1 MQITQLKT
9 FVVDAFRANYV
20 FVKLYTDAGHTGVGE
35 ATVEGSELT
44 VAACLEEFGR
54 YLVGKDPF
62 SIEHHLEMMNRDWYW
77 RTGVIH
83 RSALSALEAAMLDIK
98 GKALGVPVYE
108 LLGGRHRDRLPC
120 YANAWFTGAREPAE
134 FAAKAEATLKMGF
147 KALKWDPFGMSYL
160 RMDRAARNKAI
171 AIVAAVRD
179 AVGPDIELLI
189 EGHGRLNVP
198 TAIAMGQELARFRPY
213 WFEEPIPPESIDAL
227 AEVRARCGIPVAAGE
242 RYYEPERFRELVE
255 RGAADFL
262 QPDICH
268 VGGLM
273 EAKKIAGLAHMRY
286 LPIAPH
292 NPMGPVGNAMTMHL
306 AAAIPNFE
314 MLETMATDV
323 PRRGEVAPED
333 LVMVNGDMLISDR
346 PGLGIDIDEEACLRY
361 PHKPYALRHYV
372 GKLTDIR
379 PPDARPFF
387 RNEHAG

>member
-1 MQITQLKT
+1 MKITSLRT

-20 FVKLYTDAGHTGVGE
+20 FVKLYTDAGITGVGE

-44 VAACLEEFGR
+44 VAQCLEEFGR
-54 YLVGKDPF
+54 YLVGKNPF
-62 SIEHHLEMMNRDWYW
+62 ETEHHVETMNRDWYW

-108 LLGGRHRDRLPC
+108 LLGGRHRDRVRC

-134 FAAKAEATLKMGF
+134 FARKATAALEMGF
-147 KALKWDPFGMSYL
+147 KALKWDPFGTAYL
-160 RMDRAARNKAI
+160 VMDRAARKRAV

-179 AVGPDIELLI
+179 AVGDEIELMI

-198 TAIAMGQELARFRPY
+198 TAIAMGQELSAFRPY

-227 AEVRARCGIPVAAGE
+227 AEVRQHCGIPVAAGE
-242 RYYEPERFRELVE
+242 RYYEPERFRELLSRNAV
-255 RGAADFL
+255 DFL

-268 VGGLM
+268 VGGLG
-273 EAKKIAGLAHMRY
+273 EAKRIASLAHMRY
-286 LPIAPH
+286 LSVAPH
-292 NPMGPVGNAMTMHL
+292 NPMGPIGNAMTMHF

-323 PRRGEVAPED
+323 PRRNEVVVED
-333 LVMVNGDMLISDR
+333 LALVKGAMLISDA
-346 PGLGIDIDEEACLRY
+346 PGLGVDLNEDACLRY
-361 PHKPYALRHYV
+361 PYKSYALRHYT
-372 GKLTDIR
+372 GALTDIR
-379 PPDARPFF
+379 PADARPFF
-387 RNEHAG
+387 RVQA